1 MQSPDNADN
10 PISTVTANVHADAK
24 KSPEEICRTLRENTM
39 TTLCMDRWHDSGL
52 ILVDLPTGFVLPAW
66 HSLFSIPECE

>member
-10 PISTVTANVHADAK
+10 PISTVTANAHADAK

-39 TTLCMDRWHDSGL
+39 TTPSGKKRPKML
-52 ILVDLPTGFVLPAW
+52 SANSVLVSVHEPLA
-66 HSLFSIPECE
+66 